1 MRPVFFSLCLL
12 AAAGW
17 CDSASAVDRVRGRS
31 RSTSTTTCVNGVCTT
46 TAQEDASV
54 MARTGRF
61 AHSGRSNVREGI
73 GFSTSSPE
81 DALNRCC
88 FSGRYPVA
96 EESVVRGPGGWYA
109 VRRYGS
115 R

>member
-1 MRPVFFSLCLL
+1 MKSLLIVGFL
-12 AAAGW
+12 ALMAGEVSAA
-17 CDSASAVDRVRGRS
+17 DRLRIRS
-31 RSTSTTTCVNGVCTT
+31 RSVTTTSSCGETT
-46 TAQEDASV
+46 TAQHDATV

-61 AHSGRSNVREGI
+61 RHSGGAGCREGI

-88 FSGRYPVA
+88 YSGQYPVA
-96 EESVVRGPGGWYA
+96 EESVVRGNGGWYA
-109 VRRYGS
+109 VRRYA

>member
-1 MRPVFFSLCLL
+1 MKVILMAIAL
-12 AAAGW
+12 AVVAGEASAAGRL
-17 CDSASAVDRVRGRS
+17 RVRS
-31 RSTSTTTCVNGVCTT
+31 RTVTTTCGETT
-46 TAQEDASV
+46 TAHQDAVV

-61 AHSGRSNVREGI
+61 RHSGGAGCREGI
-73 GFSTSSPE
+73 GFSSSSPE

-88 FSGRYPVA
+88 YSGQYPVA

-109 VRRYGS
+109 VRRYA